1 MKNWAVAITAVLLL
15 LTGCNDK
22 EKASDPKEPVK
33 EVEEVIQEE
42 VENELPYVFPLTGV
56 GSEAK
61 TDGRAVA
68 VIINNHPKARPQSG
82 LNKADI
88 VYEILAEGDVTR
100 FLAVFQSEKPDNM
113 GPVRSAR
120 DYYIDLAKGLDA
132 LFIAHG
138 YSEEARELL
147 EREFVDNLNGMVYDG
162 TLFKRAS
169 FRDAPHNSYITYEN
183 VLKGAKE
190 KKYSMNQ
197 SPPDFH
203 FLSEKDSQSI
213 TGDEAN
219 TVMISYSASGIFN
232 SIYEYDESVGKYK
245 RYSNGD
251 QTIDYE
257 TKEPI
262 LLDNLFIIET
272 KHQVIDE
279 AAHKEIDLVSGGS
292 GYLLQKGK
300 VMEVEWKNDNGLI
313 VPIRDGEVVPF
324 VQGKTWVNV
333 VPTNPGLQ
341 SSVSFNVNNLN

>member
-1 MKNWAVAITAVLLL
+1 MKKWAVAITAVLLL
-15 LTGCNDK
+15 LSGCNDK
-22 EKASDPKEPVK
+22 EKANGPKEPEK
-33 EVEEVIQEE
+33 EEVQEVIQEGI
-42 VENELPYVFPLTGV
+42 ENELPYHYPLIGV
-56 GSEAK
+56 GSETK

-68 VIINNHPKARPQSG
+68 VMINNHPKARPQSG

-88 VYEILAEGDVTR
+88 IYEILAEGDVTR

-147 EREFVDNLNGMVYDG
+147 ERDFVDNLNGMVYDG

-169 FRDAPHNSYITYEN
+169 FRVAPHNSYITYEN

-190 KKYSMNQ
+190 KKYSMKQ
-197 SPPDFH
+197 SPPEFQ
-203 FLSEKDSQSI
+203 FLSEEESKSV
-213 TGDEAN
+213 TGEDVN
-219 TVMISYSASGIFN
+219 SVTISYSASGVFN
-232 SIYEYDESVGKYK
+232 STYEYDQSVGKYK
-245 RYSNGD
+245 RFSDGD
-251 QTIDYE
+251 QTVDYE

-272 KHQVIDE
+272 THQVIDD
-279 AAHKEIDLVSGGS
+279 AAHKEIDLESGGS

-313 VPIRDGEVVPF
+313 VPIRDGEIVPF

-333 VPTNPGLQ
+333 VPTDPGLQ
-341 SSVSFNVNNLN
+341 SSVSFNKK

>member
-1 MKNWAVAITAVLLL
+1 MKRWAVAATAALLL
-15 LTGCNDK
+15 FSGCSNK
-22 EKASDPKEPVK
+22 EKVNGPKEPVK
-33 EVEEVIQEE
+33 EVEDVVQEE
-42 VENELPYVFPLTGV
+42 VENEFPYHYPLTGV
-56 GSEAK
+56 GSETK

-68 VIINNHPKARPQSG
+68 VMINNHPKARPQSG

-100 FLAVFQSEKPDNM
+100 FLAVFQSENPENI

-120 DYYIDLAKGLDA
+120 DYYIDLAKGLNA

-138 YSEEARELL
+138 YSAEAQKML
-147 EREFVDNLNGMVYDG
+147 ENDYVDNLNGMVYDG

-190 KKYSMNQ
+190 KKYNLDE
-197 SPPDFH
+197 SPPELT
-203 FLSEKDSQSI
+203 FLSEDETTAI
-213 TGDEAN
+213 TGDEAKS
-219 TVMISYSASGIFN
+219 VMISYSDSGVFN
-232 SIYEYDESVGKYK
+232 SIYEYDATIGKYK
-245 RYSNGD
+245 RHSDGD
-251 QTIDYE
+251 QTVDLE

-272 KHQVIDE
+272 SHQVID
-279 AAHKEIDLVSGGS
+279 AVAHKEIDLESGGS

-300 VMEVEWKNDNGLI
+300 VMEVEWKNDNGVI
-313 VPIRDGEVVPF
+313 VPVKNGEVVPF

-341 SSVSFNVNNLN
+341 ASVSFNVN

>member
-1 MKNWAVAITAVLLL
+1 MKKWAVALTAVLLL
-15 LTGCNDK
+15 LSGCNDK
-22 EKASDPKEPVK
+22 EKANGPKQPAK
-33 EVEEVIQEE
+33 EDVEEVIQEE
-42 VENELPYVFPLTGV
+42 VDNELPYHYPLTGV
-56 GSEAK
+56 GSEVE

-82 LNKADI
+82 LHKADV
-88 VYEILAEGDVTR
+88 VYELLAEGDVTR

-147 EREFVDNLNGMVYDG
+147 EGDFVDNLNGMAYDG

-169 FRDAPHNSYITYEN
+169 FREAPHNSYITYEN

-197 SPPDFH
+197 SPPAFQ
-203 FLSEKDSQSI
+203 FLSKEDSKSV
-213 TGDEAN
+213 TGNDAK
-219 TVMISYSASGIFN
+219 TVKISYSASGVFN
-232 SIYEYDESVGKYK
+232 STYEYDTSAGKYK
-245 RYSNGD
+245 RSSNGD

-262 LLDNLFIIET
+262 LLDNLFIVET
-272 KHQVIDE
+272 THQVIDE
-279 AAHKEIDLVSGGS
+279 AAHKEIDLQAGGS
-292 GYLLQKGK
+292 GYLVQKGK
-300 VMEVEWKNDNGLI
+300 VMEVEWKNDNGLL
-313 VPIRDGEVVPF
+313 VPIRKGEVVPF

-333 VPTNPGLQ
+333 VPANPGLQ
-341 SSVSFNVNNLN
+341 SSVSFNVN

>member
-1 MKNWAVAITAVLLL
+1 MKKLAVAATAVLLL
-15 LTGCNDK
+15 LSGCTDK
-22 EKASDPKEPVK
+22 QKANGPKEPVK
-33 EVEEVIQEE
+33 EVEEVIQDE
-42 VENELPYVFPLTGV
+42 VENEIPYHYPLTGV
-56 GSEAK
+56 GSETK

-82 LNKADI
+82 LHKADI

-120 DYYIDLAKGLDA
+120 DYYVDLAKGLDA

-147 EREFVDNLNGMVYDG
+147 ERDYVDNLNGMVYDG

-190 KKYSMNQ
+190 KKYSMDQ
-197 SPPDFH
+197 SPPEFK
-203 FLSEKDSQSI
+203 FLTEDESKSV
-213 TGDEAN
+213 TGDEAKS
-219 TVMISYSASGIFN
+219 VMISYSASGIFD
-232 SIYEYDESVGKYK
+232 SIYEYDASVGKYK

-251 QTIDYE
+251 QTIDHE
-257 TKEPI
+257 SKEPI
-262 LLDNLFIIET
+262 LIDNLFIIET
-272 KHQVIDE
+272 THQVIDD
-279 AAHKEIDLVSGGS
+279 AAHKEIDLESGGS

-300 VMEVEWKNDNGLI
+300 VIQVEWKNDNGVI
-313 VPIRDGEVVPF
+313 VPVSNGEVVPF

-333 VPTNPGLQ
+333 IPTNPGLQ
-341 SSVSFNVNNLN
+341 SSVSFNVK

>member
-1 MKNWAVAITAVLLL
+1 MKKWAVAITAVLLL
-15 LTGCNDK
+15 LSGCNDK
-22 EKASDPKEPVK
+22 EKANGPKEPEK
-33 EVEEVIQEE
+33 EEVQEVIQEGI
-42 VENELPYVFPLTGV
+42 ENELPYHYPLTGV
-56 GSEAK
+56 GSETK

-68 VIINNHPKARPQSG
+68 VMINNHPKARPQSG

-88 VYEILAEGDVTR
+88 IYEILAEGDVTR

-147 EREFVDNLNGMVYDG
+147 ESDFVDNLNGMIYDG

-183 VLKGAKE
+183 VIKGAKE
-190 KKYSMNQ
+190 KNYSMNQ
-197 SPPDFH
+197 SPPEFQ
-203 FLSEKDSQSI
+203 FLSEEDSKSV

-219 TVMISYSASGIFN
+219 SVMISYSASGVFN
-232 SIYEYDESVGKYK
+232 STYEYDESIGRYK
-245 RYSNGD
+245 RYSDGE

-257 TKEPI
+257 TKDPI
-262 LLDNLFIIET
+262 LVDNLFIIET
-272 KHQVIDE
+272 THQVIDD
-279 AAHKEIDLVSGGS
+279 AAHKEIDLQSGGS

-341 SSVSFNVNNLN
+341 SSVAFNVK

>member
-1 MKNWAVAITAVLLL
+1 MKKLAVAATAILLL
-15 LTGCNDK
+15 LSGCTDK
-22 EKASDPKEPVK
+22 QKANGPKEPVK
-33 EVEEVIQEE
+33 DVEEVIQDE
-42 VENELPYVFPLTGV
+42 VENEIPYHYPLTGV
-56 GSEAK
+56 GSETK

-82 LNKADI
+82 LHKADI

-120 DYYIDLAKGLDA
+120 DYYVDLAKGLDA

-147 EREFVDNLNGMVYDG
+147 ERGYVDNLNGMVYDG

-190 KKYSMNQ
+190 KKYSMDQ
-197 SPPDFH
+197 SPPEFK
-203 FLSEKDSQSI
+203 FLTEDESKSV
-213 TGDEAN
+213 TGDEAKS
-219 TVMISYSASGIFN
+219 VMISYSASGIFD
-232 SIYEYDESVGKYK
+232 SIYEYDASVGKYK

-251 QTIDYE
+251 QTIDHE
-257 TKEPI
+257 SKEPI
-262 LLDNLFIIET
+262 LIDNLFIIET
-272 KHQVIDE
+272 THQVIDE
-279 AAHKEIDLVSGGS
+279 AAHKEIDLESGGS

-300 VMEVEWKNDNGLI
+300 VIQVEWKNDNGVI
-313 VPIRDGEVVPF
+313 VPVSNGEVVPF

-333 VPTNPGLQ
+333 IPTNPGLQ
-341 SSVSFNVNNLN
+341 SSVSFNVK

>member
-1 MKNWAVAITAVLLL
+1 MKKLAVAATAILLL
-15 LTGCNDK
+15 LSGCTDK
-22 EKASDPKEPVK
+22 QKANGPKEPVK
-33 EVEEVIQEE
+33 EVEEVIQDE
-42 VENELPYVFPLTGV
+42 VENEIPYHYPLTGV
-56 GSEAK
+56 GSETK

-68 VIINNHPKARPQSG
+68 VMINNHPKARPQSG
-82 LNKADI
+82 LHKADI

-120 DYYIDLAKGLDA
+120 DYYVDLAKGLDA

-147 EREFVDNLNGMVYDG
+147 ERGYVDNLNGMVYDG

-190 KKYSMNQ
+190 KKYSMDQ
-197 SPPDFH
+197 SPPEFK
-203 FLSEKDSQSI
+203 FLTEDESKSV
-213 TGDEAN
+213 TGDEAKS
-219 TVMISYSASGIFN
+219 VMISYSASGIFD
-232 SIYEYDESVGKYK
+232 SIYEYDASVGKYK

-251 QTIDYE
+251 QTIDHE
-257 TKEPI
+257 SKEPI
-262 LLDNLFIIET
+262 LIDNLFIIET
-272 KHQVIDE
+272 THQVIDE
-279 AAHKEIDLVSGGS
+279 AAHKEIDLESGGS

-300 VMEVEWKNDNGLI
+300 VIQVEWKNDNGVI
-313 VPIRDGEVVPF
+313 VPVSNGEVVPF

-341 SSVSFNVNNLN
+341 TSVSFNVK